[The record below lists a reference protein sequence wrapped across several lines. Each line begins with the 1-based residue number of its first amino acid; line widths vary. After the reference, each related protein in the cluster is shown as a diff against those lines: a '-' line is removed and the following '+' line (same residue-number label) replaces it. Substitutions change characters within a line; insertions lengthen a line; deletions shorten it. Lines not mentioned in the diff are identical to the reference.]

1 MNDTYCISYENNNK
15 ILVSVANKCGSS
27 TCITIMGYPFLGQFR
42 YRKDT
47 KQLHRNNWQV
57 TSISKMQSEV
67 IKSYPVRVAI
77 IRDPIERF
85 VSCYKDRVCQRNK
98 DNTRSKIP
106 NFSYFLNNINVIRQ
120 ESRDIKKHTESLVF
134 SYGSDANLYTHI
146 INTKNINTEFI
157 PLIEKI
163 SGSAE
168 IPVAFWKNSFAI
180 KDVQVTEEE
189 KTILKNMYALDYKTF
204 KDFL

>member
-1 MNDTYCISYENNNK
+1 MNDTYCITYKNDNK

-27 TCITIMGYPFLGQFR
+27 TCITIMGYPFLGEFR

-47 KQLHRNNWQV
+47 KQLPRNNWHV
-57 TSISKMQSEV
+57 TSLNKMQTEV

-98 DNTRSKIP
+98 DNMRSQIP
-106 NFSYFLNNINVIRQ
+106 NFSYFLKNIDVIKQ
-120 ESRDIKKHTESLVF
+120 KSRDIRNHTKPLVS
-134 SYGSDANLYTHI
+134 SYGIDTGLYTHI

-163 SGSAE
+163 SE
-168 IPVAFWKNSFAI
+168 CTDIPVVYWKNSFAI
-180 KDVQVTEEE
+180 TDILVTEEE
-189 KTILKNMYALDYKTF
+189 KTMLKKMYAIDYTTF
-204 KDFL
+204 KSFL

>member
-1 MNDTYCISYENNNK
+1 MNDTYCITYKNDNK

-27 TCITIMGYPFLGQFR
+27 TCITIMGYPFLGEFR

-47 KQLHRNNWQV
+47 KQLPRNNWHV
-57 TSISKMQSEV
+57 TSLNKMQTEV

-98 DNTRSKIP
+98 DNMRSQIP
-106 NFSYFLNNINVIRQ
+106 NFSYFLKNIDVIKQ
-120 ESRDIKKHTESLVF
+120 KSRDITNHTKSLVS
-134 SYGSDANLYTHI
+134 SYGIDTGLYTHI

-163 SGSAE
+163 SE
-168 IPVAFWKNSFAI
+168 CTDIPVVYWKNSFAI
-180 KDVQVTEEE
+180 TDILVTEEE
-189 KTILKNMYALDYKTF
+189 KTMLKKMYAIDYTTF
-204 KDFL
+204 KSFL

>member
-1 MNDTYCISYENNNK
+1 MNDTYCISYKNNK
-15 ILVSVANKCGSS
+15 RILVSVANKCGSS
-27 TCITIMGYPFLGQFR
+27 TCITIMGYPFLGEFR
-42 YRKDT
+42 YRKAT
-47 KQLHRNNWQV
+47 QQLHRNNWQV
-57 TSISKMQSEV
+57 TSIKKMQSEV

-120 ESRDIKKHTESLVF
+120 ESRDIKNHTESLVF

-163 SGSAE
+163 SGSTN
-168 IPVAFWKNSFAI
+168 IPVAFWKNSFKAPAI
-180 KDVQVTEEE
+180 TPTEIEKQIIKEIYKKDYDTYG
-189 KTILKNMYALDYKTF
+189 KYF
-204 KDFL
+204 